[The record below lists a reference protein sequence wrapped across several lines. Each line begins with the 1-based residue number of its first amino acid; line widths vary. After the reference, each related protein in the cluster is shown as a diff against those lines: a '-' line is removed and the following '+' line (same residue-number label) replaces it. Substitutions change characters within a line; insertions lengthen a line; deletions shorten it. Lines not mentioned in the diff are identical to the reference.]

1 MLPSFSGK
9 DLLTLWPRF
18 GERTCWDRYW
28 DSHVCHTETVT
39 RYHCHP
45 GESVVKTWR
54 VFARFQWRVTGWKE
68 TAWKG
73 KRRKRG
79 PGSGSGAGHPTYHVN
94 LIKMKYEQ
102 AGYLIEAGY
111 LTSALT
117 TLPLDPGVVRL
128 NVDTGYF
135 LPRPGG

>member
-1 MLPSFSGK
+1 M
-9 DLLTLWPRF
+9 
-18 GERTCWDRYW
+18 
-28 DSHVCHTETVT
+28 
-39 RYHCHP
+39 
-45 GESVVKTWR
+45 KTWR
-54 VFARFQWRVTGWKE
+54 VFARFQWKVTGWKG

-73 KRRKRG
+73 KRRKQG
-79 PGSGSGAGHPTYHVN
+79 PGSGSRAGHPTYHVN

-117 TLPLDPGVVRL
+117 TLPLDAGVVRL

-135 LPRPGG
+135 LPQLGG

>member
-1 MLPSFSGK
+1 M
-9 DLLTLWPRF
+9 
-18 GERTCWDRYW
+18 
-28 DSHVCHTETVT
+28 
-39 RYHCHP
+39 
-45 GESVVKTWR
+45 KTWR
-54 VFARFQWRVTGWKE
+54 VFARFQWRVTGWKG

-94 LIKMKYEQ
+94 LIKMKYKQ
-102 AGYLIEAGY
+102 AGY

-135 LPRPGG
+135 LPQLGG